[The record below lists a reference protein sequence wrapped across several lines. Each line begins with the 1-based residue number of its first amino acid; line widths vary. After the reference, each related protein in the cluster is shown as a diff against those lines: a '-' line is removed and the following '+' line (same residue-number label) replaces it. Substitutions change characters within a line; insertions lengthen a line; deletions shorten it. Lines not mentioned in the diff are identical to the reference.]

1 MPAKQIDAVLV
12 ILVLMFPMFATA
24 NEVTPV
30 PLFIVHFETG
40 ANWDKSLQP
49 AEQAQFR
56 EHSANLNRLRGE
68 GTIVFGAR
76 YGDLGVI
83 ILQAKSLEAAKSLVK
98 ADPGVR
104 SGIFKFRIELLS
116 VFYPWQQ

>member
-1 MPAKQIDAVLV
+1 MSVRIYFTIFVL
-12 ILVLMFPMFATA
+12 IIPMFAIA
-24 NEVTPV
+24 NDVTPV

-40 ANWDKSLQP
+40 ANWNKSLQP
-49 AEQAQFR
+49 AEQAKFQ
-56 EHSANLNRLRGE
+56 EHSANLNSLRDD

-76 YGDLGVI
+76 YGDLGMI
-83 ILQAKSLEAAKSLVK
+83 IIKAKSLEAAKLLLE

-104 SGIFKFRIELLS
+104 SGIFNFRVESLS